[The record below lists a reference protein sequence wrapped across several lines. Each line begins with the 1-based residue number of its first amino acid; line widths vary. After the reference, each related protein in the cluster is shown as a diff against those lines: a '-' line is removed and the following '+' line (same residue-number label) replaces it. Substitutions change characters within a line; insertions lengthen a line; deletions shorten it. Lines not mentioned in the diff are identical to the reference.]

1 MAASFLDH
9 KTTADCI
16 EFYYRNHKS
25 DWFVKIKKK
34 PELPGQGKLCSTNN
48 YLVTSGKWW
57 NLEMNASS
65 LDMLGAAIAVNNAD
79 DGRQSQQK
87 CKARFVMGETT
98 VYRAPRG
105 GDGIVQRSGNLHSFS
120 KESEREAV
128 ATDVLAGIC
137 GSLSSEAMSSCIK
150 KFFQTWRELQDWNRQ
165 KLGSSTRQPLTPV
178 VAQDVEDGTCSDES
192 CREMDPTHWK
202 DEEKFIFIQAVSSYD
217 MIRPRPGDEE
227 MHASENVNG
236 SGVDNEDACV
246 VKTSSVIC
254 SEISGSKI
262 DEDTMLSAL
271 NKNLN
276 ESDPAETMNVQTDWN
291 AWTKTMGQ
299 EELVVRILSVSPKIW
314 LHMTGSQMCKAIK
327 MLFYLP
333 ATESGGDEA
342 TVEGTSFGEP
352 LYAEEADGQS
362 GSGKLLILMKIQILA
377 FAEHSNLAED
387 LPLEL
392 NPPPESD
399 VISVEQNVP
408 LECFLQKCNNSQ
420 TQSSVAEL
428 PFLSQE
434 QKTDH
439 SQPPPFSSSDTEK
452 SCRNGDWK
460 LFGKILTYL
469 VSRQNKDIWCYHEN
483 EDGVQHPKLS
493 SKTFNLKFKGSVSG
507 DGNSVPPKLD
517 HINYLGLE
525 NLPMRSYGYW
535 DGTRIRTVFLVYRTL
550 LSYWQII
557 LLHSATTIPHLTR
570 SSSSRI
576 QLRNEFEAV
585 SNIPQAAK
593 CMVGINVVGRGVILV
608 GACTG
613 VSEPLAANQNA
624 LCKSGTVR
632 CADHQCYQGG

>member
-1 MAASFLDH
+1 MDKFAIFGKDFRMAASFLDH

-48 YLVTSGKWW
+48 YLVTSGKRW

-87 CKARFVMGETT
+87 MMLKMGL
-98 VYRAPRG
+98 VRMRVVG
-105 GDGIVQRSGNLHSFS
+105 RWIL
-120 KESEREAV
+120 
-128 ATDVLAGIC
+128 
-137 GSLSSEAMSSCIK
+137 
-150 KFFQTWRELQDWNRQ
+150 
-165 KLGSSTRQPLTPV
+165 LT
-178 VAQDVEDGTCSDES
+178 GT
-192 CREMDPTHWK
+192 
-202 DEEKFIFIQAVSSYD
+202 DEEKFIFIQAVSSYGID
-217 MIRPRPGDEE
+217 FTMISRPGDEE

-254 SEISGSKI
+254 SEISGL
-262 DEDTMLSAL
+262 TG
-271 NKNLN
+271 
-276 ESDPAETMNVQTDWN
+276 T

-299 EELVVRILSVSPKIW
+299 EELVVKDPERQSENMVTYDRQSDGKPE
-314 LHMTGSQMCKAIK
+314 LH
-327 MLFYLP
+327 FD
-333 ATESGGDEA
+333 GDSKR
-342 TVEGTSFGEP
+342 VEEMKLLWRALLLENHYMP
-352 LYAEEADGQS
+352 EEADGQS

-387 LPLEL
+387 LPGVKSPTRTPSTDTLSTLGLEKI
-392 NPPPESD
+392 SD
-399 VISVEQNVP
+399 ECQISACADDHSLHQSGDTVLGHAISCQILGGYP
-408 LECFLQKCNNSQ
+408 LRLSTKKEECFLQKCNNSQ

-439 SQPPPFSSSDTEK
+439 SQPPPFSSSEIPKNHVGMVIGNCLWGQMTPLAL
-452 SCRNGDWK
+452 S
-460 LFGKILTYL
+460 YL
-469 VSRQNKDIWCYHEN
+469 HPCK
-483 EDGVQHPKLS
+483 GVQHPKLS

-550 LSYWQII
+550 LSYWQNI

-613 VSEPLAANQNA
+613 VSEPLAAIKMHYAKAEQYGVQTTSVIREDESWRGKGD
-624 LCKSGTVR
+624 LGRWKCVEGPLEVGPPR
-632 CADHQCYQGG
+632 